1 MSRKLP
7 DINNPQGREIVITR
21 LIDAPRELVFKAW
34 TDPDHIA
41 EWWGPKGFGATIHSM
56 EVRKDGL
63 WDFIMHGPDG
73 VDYVNKIVYL
83 EIDPP
88 SRLVYS
94 HSGEDGDEAMH
105 FLDIVTF
112 ENVGGKTRLT
122 LKMIFQTVEIRE
134 QIEREVGA
142 VEGGNQTLDRLEQY
156 LKDSAAT
163 EGGLYI
169 QRMFDAPKELV
180 FKAWSDP
187 EMAKKWWGPKV
198 YTAPVAKM
206 DFRVGGK
213 YLLCMRGPHPAGGEG
228 DLYSCG
234 VYKEIVPNERIV
246 CTDSFA
252 DEHGNIVDSSHYG
265 MPGFPKEVT
274 VIVTFEDVR
283 GGTRMTLR
291 QGMPAFMKEGA
302 NTGWNESFDK
312 LVEAL
317 AAA

>member
-1 MSRKLP
+1 MSQKLP
-7 DINNPQGREIVITR
+7 DINNTQDREMVITR
-21 LIDAPRELVFKAW
+21 LINAPRELVFKAW

-41 EWWGPKGFGATIHSM
+41 EWWGPKGFSNTIHSM

-73 VDYVNKIVYL
+73 TDYINKIIYL
-83 EIDPP
+83 EIDEPA
-88 SRLVYS
+88 RLVYS
-94 HSGEDGDEAMH
+94 HSDDGAMH

-112 ENVGGKTRLT
+112 EQVGDKTRVT
-122 LKMIFQTVEIRE
+122 LKIIFHTTEIRD
-134 QIEREVGA
+134 QIMREVGA
-142 VEGGNQTLDRLEQY
+142 IEGGNQTLDRLERY
-156 LKDSAAT
+156 LADSAAT
-163 EGGLYI
+163 DDGLYI
-169 QRMFDAPKELV
+169 SRVFDAPRELV

-187 EMAKKWWGPKV
+187 ELAKKWWGPRA
-198 YTAPVAKM
+198 YSAPVAKM

-213 YLLCMRGPHPAGGEG
+213 YLLCMRGPHPSGGEG

-234 VYKEIVPNERIV
+234 VYKEIIPGERIV

-265 MPGFPKEVT
+265 MPGFPEAVT
-274 VIVTFEDVR
+274 VIVTFEDYR
-283 GGTRMTLR
+283 GKTRMTLR

-302 NTGWNESFDK
+302 NQGWNESFDK